1 MDGKERLV
9 AFQVST
15 KPELL
20 AWGFYDWANS
30 GYSTLSITVLVAYLQ
45 NVVFP
50 SEEWGTTGA
59 VIWAWGIALSMLFG
73 ALLSPFLGAV
83 ADANASKR
91 WWLGA
96 TALCG
101 ATACLLLA
109 MISPRHAWVCVA
121 LFLCANF
128 CFELSLTF
136 YNGFLPELADETQF
150 NQLSAWGYGLGY
162 VGGGIALALAGI
174 VLLYGPYLGIE
185 DQASQL
191 RCGLVVM
198 GLWWGIFTLPALFYL
213 RDQRERSQSDLSL
226 WSTARD
232 ACQDVLKTLKNVSHH
247 KKLACFLL
255 AFLFYNDGIQTVLS
269 QSSTFALQELR
280 FSADELLLVIL
291 MIQFAALPG
300 ALGVARL
307 ADRYGQKKT
316 LLSCLLVWI
325 ALMFSAYFVSSKA
338 GFWVMGAVVAMVMG
352 GTQSV
357 SRAIAGVMT
366 PERQSAQFFGFFNLS
381 GKATGFFGPFL
392 FGLIFA
398 LTVSARWAIVSLMLF
413 FIVGTVILSRLDLDR
428 SRERP
433 PSTL

>member
-1 MDGKERLV
+1 MDGKKRLV
-9 AFQVST
+9 AFQVSK

-109 MISPRHAWVCVA
+109 IIEPQYTWACVA
-121 LFLCANF
+121 MFLCANF

-136 YNGFLPELADETQF
+136 YNGFLPELAEEDQF
-150 NQLSAWGYGLGY
+150 NELSAWGYGLGY
-162 VGGGIALALAGI
+162 LGGGIALALAGGL
-174 VLLYGPYLGIE
+174 LLYGPQFGIA
-185 DQASQL
+185 DRSSQL
-191 RCGLVVM
+191 RYGLIVM
-198 GLWWGIFTLPALFYL
+198 GLWWGLFTLPAVVFL
-213 RDQRERSQSDLSL
+213 RDQH
-226 WSTARD
+226 ARD
-232 ACQDVLKTLKNVSHH
+232 CLDNSLLPAARNSWNEVLATIKNISRH
-247 KKLACFLL
+247 KKLAWLLL

-280 FSADELLLVIL
+280 FSADELLLVIM

-300 ALGVARL
+300 ALVVAKL
-307 ADRYGQKKT
+307 ADRYGQKRT
-316 LLSCLLVWI
+316 LLCCLLIWI
-325 ALMFSAYFVSSKA
+325 ALMLSAYFVSSKRD
-338 GFWVMGAVVAMVMG
+338 FWILGVVVAMVMG

-357 SRAIAGVMT
+357 SRAIVGIMT
-366 PERQSAQFFGFFNLS
+366 PKHQSAQFFGFFNFS
-381 GKATGFFGPFL
+381 GKATGFLGPFL

-398 LTVSARWAIVSLMLF
+398 FTASARWAIVSLMLF
-413 FIVGTVILSRLDLDR
+413 FLVGTVILSRVEIDENDR
-428 SRERP
+428 QS
-433 PSTL
+433 PS